1 MVGRVIQ
8 RPLRALCAHVL
19 GAVNAS
25 QVGFQWRSRVFGRRL
40 WGGPACQPGQHEVQ
54 RSSQHWYCE
63 KLLVMKDDLKVSC
76 DYTRK
81 D

>member
-1 MVGRVIQ
+1 
-8 RPLRALCAHVL
+8 
-19 GAVNAS
+19 
-25 QVGFQWRSRVFGRRL
+25 
-40 WGGPACQPGQHEVQ
+40 VQ